1 VINNKKI
8 KHKMALERPVFG
20 DGTLIE
26 VNEYRRVVTDGVAR
40 YEYNSKIVGQETLIS
55 PTQIVK
61 ARNIGTGYDVTE
73 PSKPQSI
80 RIFQL
85 SLTNGTRLIV
95 DLRAIENLQDKYSIL
110 TEEVDTYIDQ
120 RVSGVTMPIKSRDTQ
135 LINSQ
140 VAVISI
146 AAGGGVYYESIGA
159 KPSFLFIAT
168 LIDGAKIRVD
178 SNGKATLSGIGG
190 GDQFPA

>member
-1 VINNKKI
+1 
-8 KHKMALERPVFG
+8 MALERPVFG